1 MAKYNEY
8 KGMFVVGECKKYYN
22 TDDAKVIHEEPK
34 GVDIKNVHLH
44 DAVIVGAG
52 LAGMFAALELK
63 KVGYDVAV
71 LTKVFPTRSHS
82 GAAQGGIAAALAN
95 LEEDHVEWHF
105 FDTVKGSDYLGD
117 QDAIEMMVKEA
128 PRIIYEYEHMG
139 VPFSRTPDGRIMQR
153 YFGGHVKDF
162 GRGEPVL
169 RACMAADRTGHVLLH
184 TLWEQCVKYNV
195 RFYSEFFLLS
205 LIIKNGKCIGVV
217 AWDLI
222 NGGIHIFQGKAVL
235 LATGGY
241 GRCYSI
247 TSNSHANTADG
258 MGVALRAG
266 LPLEDME
273 FVQFHP
279 SGLAFLGVLLTEGA
293 RGEGGYLIN
302 NEGERFMKRYAPEK
316 MELAPRDV
324 VSRAMW
330 AEIEAGRGINGQQYV
345 YLDLRHLGAQRI
357 MERLPQIREIA
368 MKLLGIDPVKEPVP
382 VQPTAH
388 YSMGGI
394 PTDICCRVLL
404 DGKEKWLEGLWAAGE
419 CACVSVHGA
428 NRLGTNSLL
437 DASVHG
443 KRAGKDMAAYLST
456 NPPFE
461 VLPEDCALD
470 AIKQIEWLLNNPG
483 TERPGA
489 IRKELQE
496 NMYNLCG
503 VFRTRDG
510 LEKMYSIIKD
520 LQKRYNNI
528 LVQDKG
534 TKFNTDLMEAL
545 ELRNLLE
552 TAEVIVASA
561 LNRTESRGAHYRRDY
576 PNRDDEN
583 WLKHTLAWRT
593 EEGIKF
599 DYKPV
604 VITRFKPEERK
615 Y

>member
-1 MAKYNEY
+1 MSEY
-8 KGMFVVGECKKYYN
+8 KGMFKVGECAKYYG
-22 TDDAKVIHEEPK
+22 TEDAKVIHEEPK
-34 GVDIKNVHLH
+34 GVSIHNVHQH

-63 KVGYDVAV
+63 KAGYDVAV
-71 LTKVFPTRSHS
+71 LTKLFPTRSHS

-128 PRIIYEYEHMG
+128 PKIIYEYEHMG

-162 GRGEPVL
+162 GRGKPVL

-184 TLWEQCVKYNV
+184 TLWEQCVKNGV
-195 RFYSEFFLLS
+195 RFYSEFFVLS
-205 LIIKNGKCIGVV
+205 LILKNGKCIGVT

-222 NGGIHIFQGKAVL
+222 NGGIHVFQAKATCF
-235 LATGGY
+235 ATGGY
-241 GRCYSI
+241 GRCFSI
-247 TSNSHANTADG
+247 TTNSHANTADG
-258 MGVALRAG
+258 LSIFLRAG
-266 LPLEDME
+266 FPLEDME

-279 SGLAFLGVLLTEGA
+279 TGLAGSGILLSEGA

-302 NEGERFMKRYAPEK
+302 DLGERFMKRYAPDK

-324 VSRAMW
+324 VSRAEW
-330 AEIEAGRGINGQQYV
+330 QEIMEGRGINGQQYV
-345 YLDLRHLGAQRI
+345 YLDLRHLGAEKI
-357 MERLPQIREIA
+357 KERLPQVRELA
-368 MKLLGIDPVKEPVP
+368 MKFAGVDPIEEPVP
-382 VQPTAH
+382 IQPTAH

-394 PTDICCRVLL
+394 PVTISCRVLA
-404 DGKEKWLEGLWAAGE
+404 DGKEKWLEGCWAAGE
-419 CACVSVHGA
+419 CSCVSVHGA

-443 KRAGKDMAAYLST
+443 KRAGKDMVAYLST
-456 NPPFE
+456 NPVFE
-461 VLPEDCALD
+461 VLPEDAAEP
-470 AIKQIEWLLNNPG
+470 AIKEVEWLLNSNGP
-483 TERPGA
+483 ERPA
-489 IRKELQE
+489 ELRKILQE
-496 NMYNLCG
+496 NMYTLCG
-503 VFRTRDG
+503 VFRKKED
-510 LEKMYSIIKD
+510 LEKMYDIIKD
-520 LQKRYNNI
+520 LQERYKNI
-528 LVQDKG
+528 HIEDRG
-534 TKFNTDLMEAL
+534 TKFNTHLMEAI
-545 ELRNLLE
+545 ELGHLLE
-552 TAEVIVASA
+552 TAEIIVAGA
-561 LNRTESRGAHYRRDY
+561 INRTESRGAHYRTDY
-576 PNRDDEN
+576 PKRDDEN

-593 EEGIKF
+593 EEGVKF

>member
-1 MAKYNEY
+1 MSEY
-8 KGMFVVGECKKYYN
+8 RGMFKVGECSKYYG
-22 TDDAKVIHEEPK
+22 TDDAKVVHEEPK
-34 GVDIKNVHLH
+34 GVDIRNVHVH
-44 DAVIVGAG
+44 DAVVVGAG
-52 LAGMFAALELK
+52 LAGMFAALEIK
-63 KVGYDVAV
+63 KAGYDVAV

-95 LEEDHVEWHF
+95 LEEDHIEWHF

-117 QDAIEMMVKEA
+117 QDAIELMVKEA

-139 VPFSRTPDGRIMQR
+139 VPFSRTPDGKIMQR

-162 GRGEPVL
+162 GRGKPVL

-184 TLWEQCVKYNV
+184 TLWEQCVKHQV
-195 RFYSEFFLLS
+195 RFYSEFFVLS
-205 LIIKNGKCIGVV
+205 LIIKDNKCLGVT

-222 NGGIHIFQGKAVL
+222 NGGLHVFHAKAVV

-241 GRCYSI
+241 GRCFSI
-247 TSNSHANTADG
+247 TTNSHANTADG
-258 MGVALRAG
+258 LSIALRAG

-279 SGLAFLGVLLTEGA
+279 TGIARQGILISEGA

-302 NEGERFMKRYAPEK
+302 NLGERFMEKYAPDK

-324 VSRAMW
+324 VSRAEW
-330 AEIEAGRGINGQQYV
+330 TEIMEGRGINGEQYV
-345 YLDLRHLGAQRI
+345 YLDLRHLGAEKI
-357 MERLPQIREIA
+357 KERLPQIRELA
-368 MKLLGIDPVKEPVP
+368 MKFAGVDPIEEPIP
-382 VQPTAH
+382 IQPTAH

-394 PTDICCRVLL
+394 PVDIRCRVLA

-443 KRAGKDMAAYLST
+443 KRAGKDVAAYLST
-456 NPPFE
+456 NPVFE
-461 VLPEDCALD
+461 VLPEDA
-470 AIKQIEWLLNNPG
+470 AEPAVKEIEWVLNSNGP
-483 TERPGA
+483 ERPA
-489 IRKELQE
+489 ELRKILQE
-496 NMYNLCG
+496 NMYTLCG
-503 VFRTRDG
+503 VFRDAEG
-510 LEKMYSIIKD
+510 LQKMYDIIKD
-520 LQKRYNNI
+520 LQKRYKNI
-528 LVQDKG
+528 HIEDKG
-534 TKFNTDLMEAL
+534 TKFNTHLMEAI
-545 ELRNLLE
+545 ELGHLLE
-552 TAEVIVASA
+552 TAEVIVACA
-561 LNRTESRGAHYRRDY
+561 LNRTECRGAHWRTDH
-576 PNRDDEN
+576 PGRDDEN

-593 EEGIKF
+593 EEGVKF